1 MWKVKIIIAIF
12 QRLLLETA
20 LVIVNMKYM
29 VEKISKGALIIKGR
43 LLAVLLLSCLLF
55 SCEKEEEFKIP
66 VEVGFFVDMHR
77 TMDPGS
83 RLQLTEGYIVL
94 SSFGFEGDREQ
105 AEKVRFEKEYSKGLF
120 VPFSPDRP
128 IKELLF
134 QIPQGVYN
142 QISISFEV
150 FDEDDSD
157 EDAEKSSLV
166 VKGTYRTPSGNIYP
180 LLVELWSSEEFRVKA
195 KSEPDGNQ
203 IILKRE
209 APASAHINL
218 NPAYWFQAVPLA
230 LLDQAELVELNG
242 VPTILINEDVNEEVY
257 DILESRLGKAA
268 EVVFTY

>member
-1 MWKVKIIIAIF
+1 MWKVKFITAIF

-20 LVIVNMKYM
+20 LVSVNMKYI
-29 VEKISKGALIIKGR
+29 VEKISKGTLIIKGR

-77 TMDPGS
+77 TTDPGS

-94 SSFGFEGDREQ
+94 SSFGFEGYREQ
-105 AEKVRFEKEYSKGLF
+105 AEKVRFEKEYRKGLF
-120 VPFSPDRP
+120 VPFSPDQP

-142 QISISFEV
+142 QISISFEAL
-150 FDEDDSD
+150 DEDDSD
-157 EDAEKSSLV
+157 DDDGKSSLV
-166 VKGTYRTPSGNIYP
+166 VKGSYRTQSGNTYP
-180 LLVELWSSEEFRVKA
+180 LLVELQSPEEFRVKA
-195 KSEPDGNQ
+195 KSKPDGNQ

-209 APASAHINL
+209 APASAHIKL
-218 NPAYWFQAVPLA
+218 NPAYWFQAVTLT

-242 VPTILINEDVNEEVY
+242 VLTILINEDVNEGVY
-257 DILESRLGKAA
+257 NILESRLGKAT
-268 EVVFTY
+268 EVIFTY